1 MSDKKTPL
9 YHTHIDLGGNMIL
22 FGGFLLPSHYSGINH
37 EHMIVRSKAGLFDV
51 SHMGEFIIS
60 GTDAETFLQ
69 KVTVNDVQS
78 LEVGQAHY
86 SAMCYQH
93 GGIVDDL
100 LVYKKEDEF
109 MVVVNAS
116 NREKDLDWL
125 GERPLFQL

>member
-9 YHTHIDLGGNMIL
+9 YHTHIDLGGNMVS
-22 FGGFLLPSHYSGINH
+22 FGGFLLPTHYSGINH

-86 SAMCYQH
+86 SAMCYEH

-109 MVVVNAS
+109 MVVVYAS
-116 NREKDLDWL
+116 NQE
-125 GERPLFQL
+125 